1 MDWGNL
7 YAGGRSDSSLAT
19 RVVTMSC
26 GAVASRLPFYG
37 APAETIGVFTGI
49 ILQRKLALAQRI
61 PILKDGLRQTVMEA
75 THLAMDEQVTILD

>member
-1 MDWGNL
+1 M
-7 YAGGRSDSSLAT
+7 
-19 RVVTMSC
+19 
-26 GAVASRLPFYG
+26 FHG

-75 THLAMDEQVTILD
+75 THLVMDGQVTNLDKQRAAVAAGVESSSSDVVKHAADSAA